1 MVIKRYNVS
10 LEEDIIDEAKKI
22 MGDSGR
28 KLSPVIN
35 NLLKKWIEDYK
46 DDMEDEID
54 GWNHGY
60 GNWI

>member
-10 LEEDIIDEAKKI
+10 LEEEIIDEAKKI

-46 DDMEDEID
+46 DDLNEEDEID
-54 GWNHGY
+54 G
-60 GNWI
+60 